1 MDELSQVNPAVAVE
15 VAYLLGNGFGKSRLN
30 RDLITRQAFLW
41 RLLYLSAGE
50 TTLAAHAATAGRRTR
65 GGAEIRLINLYAD
78 AGHGFGLFENLHAFP
93 SADDFARALERNA
106 LQYYGT
112 PFREFVGTLVA
123 KRKWTRK
130 ILLSF
135 QEKFRRHYLPTNAS
149 GEVRR
154 AADRFALVAVAGELA
169 TRWGITGWGRREALL
184 AAGRCFREWCAKHGK
199 SGSADLE
206 AAIGR
211 IRHLLESGESRF
223 TLVGCDPRSE
233 SYLRDR
239 ADFIR
244 TDRRGGG
251 KEFLILPQVFWEAC
265 DGVSPQAVA
274 RELERRGHLRRTA
287 PHFTLKERL
296 PGFANPIRV
305 FCVRASIFGE
315 HDDV

>member
-184 AAGRCFREWCAKHGK
+184 AAGRCFREWVR
-199 SGSADLE
+199 SM
-206 AAIGR
+206 GR
-211 IRHLLESGESRF
+211 
-223 TLVGCDPRSE
+223 VDPRIWRRQSDAYAT
-233 SYLRDR
+233 SSKAASLALPWLVVIHGAR
-239 ADFIR
+239 ATSVIVQTLSGP
-244 TDRRGGG
+244 TDGEG

-265 DGVSPQAVA
+265 DGVSQQAVA